1 MKAIQCKD
9 SRYTLVRLDFVRSD
23 ELNEDQAVMAS
34 VLPFVRG
41 VDFSRTQ
48 FKVRKGT
55 NTMNTHFHMELSY
68 LPPPHSPIHVLYCPP
83 LNTHPLP
90 TDSRVIK

>member
-1 MKAIQCKD
+1 MQD

-68 LPPPHSPIHVLYCPP
+68 LPPPLTHTRTLLSPFEYTSSAH
-83 LNTHPLP
+83 
-90 TDSRVIK
+90 R